1 MSKEMR
7 KHIDT
12 FKKFL
17 IKETFFD
24 LNADF
29 KKSLNNLSD
38 KDKIDFTKSKLIIND
53 GVIKKGSNKIYLD
66 GIEVGSFVIDKI
78 GVFKDIHN
86 KKSYDNS
93 IFLQGGFLIKNDFKY
108 KGIGKETIKSIFK
121 ETSVDNIFLY
131 AVDWQGGVDFWKKI
145 GGEVIHRDD
154 ENELNLIKIR
164 NK

>member
-12 FKKFL
+12 FKNFL

-24 LNADF
+24 LNNDF
-29 KKSLNNLSD
+29 KKLLNDLSD
-38 KDKIDFTKSKLIIND
+38 KSKIDFTKSKLTIND
-53 GVIKKGSNKIYLD
+53 GVIKRGFNRIYLD
-66 GIEVGSFVIDKI
+66 GIEVGSFVIDSI
-78 GVFKDIHN
+78 GVFKDVHN

-121 ETSVDNIFLY
+121 ETNVDNIFLY

-154 ENELNLIKIR
+154 DKELNLIRIK